1 MGGAWVAV
9 LRVCIYTRVMTNFI
23 DINVSVVGRR
33 LKSAALVSEGVYVT
47 AYADR
52 LANFD
57 DAVVDVA
64 TEAVGSGSGVRL
76 VFEVSKELGEQVDS
90 VGKARKSLEAG
101 LSKRAEAVAAA
112 GPALAAAGFTQHD
125 AASLLGVPR
134 NAYREFTAGNDGELW
149 GKSVL
154 GQEPV
159 SVDGGVLVLGAWVV
173 DGDQLVVHPD
183 YPVLI
188 EGLGSAVT
196 RRWESLYG
204 PFEVEDEAEDLDIEE
219 EEVDVEAEAE
229 PSEESVSDDAESV
242 SDSQ

>member
-1 MGGAWVAV
+1 
-9 LRVCIYTRVMTNFI
+9 MTNFI

-33 LKSAALVSEGVYVT
+33 LKSAALVAEGVYVT
-47 AYADR
+47 AYSDR

-64 TEAVGSGSGVRL
+64 TEVVGSGSGVRL
-76 VFEVSKELGEQVDS
+76 VFEVSKELAEQVDS
-90 VGKARKSLEAG
+90 VGKARRSLEAS
-101 LSKRAEAVAAA
+101 LSKRAEAVAAS

-134 NAYREFTAGNDGELW
+134 NAYREFTAGTDGELW

-159 SVDGGVLVLGAWVV
+159 SVEGGVLVLGAWVS
-173 DGDQLVVHPD
+173 DGEQLVVHPD

-188 EGLGSAVT
+188 EGLGAAVT

-204 PFEVEDEAEDLDIEE
+204 PFEVEDEAEVFEIEE
-219 EEVDVEAEAE
+219 EDVDSEAEDDE
-229 PSEESVSDDAESV
+229 VTDESVADDAESV